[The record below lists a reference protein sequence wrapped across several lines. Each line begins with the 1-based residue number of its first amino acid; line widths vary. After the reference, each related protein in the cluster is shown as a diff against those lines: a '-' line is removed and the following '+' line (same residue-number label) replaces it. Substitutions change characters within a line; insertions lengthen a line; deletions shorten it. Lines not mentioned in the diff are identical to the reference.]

1 MKLEV
6 GDEVE
11 FEVRGVAYTGT
22 VLQDKHD
29 GYYMDFRV
37 SNEIVFTELQI
48 DKRTFAYEVLGYV
61 RAGQWPYC
69 RSLEDLVNLVQALL
83 AECSRHSKMS
93 DSILIQNGSLL
104 DIDTSAMQWR
114 KDLENMPK
122 DGTCVFVFSQYGER
136 WLSVHWS
143 KSKSQWVISGR
154 TPYQVFPETAI
165 HAYCIP
171 TVPEWSRRN
180 W

>member
-6 GDEVE
+6 GDEVK
-11 FEVRGVAYTGT
+11 FEVRGVTYTGT
-22 VLQDKHD
+22 VVKDQHD
-29 GYYMDFRV
+29 GYYMNFGWCND
-37 SNEIVFTELQI
+37 IVFTELGI
-48 DKRTFAYEVLGYV
+48 DKRTFTYGVLGYV

-69 RSLEDLVNLVQALL
+69 KSLEDLAKLVQALL
-83 AECSRHSKMS
+83 EECSRHSKTS
-93 DSILIQNGSLL
+93 GGILIQDGSCLE
-104 DIDTSAMQWR
+104 IDTSVMQWS

-171 TVPEWSRRN
+171 TVPEWAERN
-180 W
+180 